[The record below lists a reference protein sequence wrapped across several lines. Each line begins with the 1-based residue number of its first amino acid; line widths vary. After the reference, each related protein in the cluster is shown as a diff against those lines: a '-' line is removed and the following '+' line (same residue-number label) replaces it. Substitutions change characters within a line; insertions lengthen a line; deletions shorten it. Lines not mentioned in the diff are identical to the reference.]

1 MFLLLKQSPS
11 LTAKGLYQNMQA
23 SIEFALNNRK
33 INFNPIQVNTQVP
46 QWLNDNHPIF
56 VNFLQYY
63 YDWLVDSYGNTGTNL
78 MDMSQL
84 FDVDEAPEFLLPN
97 YIRTYAPDLI
107 GIYDIGITYQP
118 TPEQIRRT
126 ITNIKTELYQRKSN
140 EDAFRTLMPS
150 LFGISA
156 DTVKISYPKRKL
168 MRLNA
173 GRLDWMTNSD
183 YYGITGEY
191 SPERYTMVGSHLNQ
205 GVFPDSGMWQEF
217 SYLLTSEV
225 DDSNPYY
232 EAVVKETLHPAG
244 LLGLYEKI
252 EKYSE
257 GGYESPIPIDYE
269 VPLIA
274 NYYPYTLGS
283 QISLSKCSGCTGALS
298 AAEWLYPT
306 YVYPSWD
313 VEIAGGQSADF
324 GSIILQDFFVLNSF
338 PGKLSPNDQIGNAC
352 NFACGVSGEINF
364 EWYVGVGLTSDIAYV
379 EFIEPGPI
387 SEKEPTD
394 LIELPEEG

>member
-23 SIEFALNNRK
+23 NIEFTLDKRK

-46 QWLNDNHPIF
+46 QWLNDNHPMF
-56 VNFLQYY
+56 VSFVQYY
-63 YDWLVDSYGNTGTNL
+63 YDWLVDSYGNTGTNV

-84 FDVDEAPEFLLPN
+84 FDIDEAPEFLLPN

-107 GIYDIGITYQP
+107 GIYDIGVTYQP

-156 DTVKISYPKRKL
+156 DTIKISYPKRKL

-191 SPERYTMVGSHLNQ
+191 SPERYTMIGSHLNQ
-205 GVFPDSGMWQEF
+205 GVFPDSGMWQDF
-217 SYLLTSEV
+217 SYLLTSEI

-244 LLGLYEKI
+244 LLGLYEKL

-257 GGYESPIPIDYE
+257 GDYVAEPPSDYE
-269 VPLIA
+269 IPKVV
-274 NYYPYTLGS
+274 NYYPYNLTSANTLY
-283 QISLSKCSGCTGALS
+283 KCSGCTGS
-298 AAEWLYPT
+298 ASRVGWLYPT
-306 YVYPSWD
+306 FVYPSWD
-313 VEIAGGQSADF
+313 IEIAAANPADF
-324 GSIILQDFFVLNSF
+324 GSILIKDFFELNSQS
-338 PGKLSPNDQIGNAC
+338 GSVSPNDLIGTDC
-352 NFACGVSGEINF
+352 NYPCGFSGDAELEWSVGNIRLFTGDDINF
-364 EWYVGVGLTSDIAYV
+364 SKKFESEEPIP
-379 EFIEPGPI
+379 IEGA
-387 SEKEPTD
+387 
-394 LIELPEEG
+394 

>member
-1 MFLLLKQSPS
+1 MFFFLKQSS
-11 LTAKGLYQNMQA
+11 TITAKGLYQNMQA
-23 SIEFALNNRK
+23 AVDFALEKKK
-33 INFNPIQVNTQVP
+33 INFNPIQVDTQVP

-56 VNFLQYY
+56 VKFAQHY
-63 YDWLVDSYGNTGTNL
+63 YDWLVDSYGNTDTNI
-78 MDMSQL
+78 MDMSKL
-84 FDVDEAPEFLLPN
+84 FDIDETPEYILPN
-97 YIRTYAPDLI
+97 FIRSYAPDLV
-107 GIYDIGITYQP
+107 GIYDIGLTLQP

-126 ITNIKTELYQRKSN
+126 ITNIKTEVYQRKSN

-156 DTVKISYPKRKL
+156 DTIKISYPKRKL

-191 SPERYTMVGSHLNQ
+191 SSERYTMVGSHLNQ
-205 GVFPDSGMWQEF
+205 GVLPDGGMWQEY
-217 SYLLTSEV
+217 SYLLTSEI

-257 GGYESPIPIDYE
+257 GDYEAPPPIDYE
-269 VPLIA
+269 IPILA
-274 NYYPYTLGS
+274 NYHPYTLGS
-283 QISLSKCSGCTGALS
+283 NISLSKCSGCTGS
-298 AAEWLYPT
+298 MTTTGWLYPT
-306 YVYPSWD
+306 FVYPSWD
-313 VEIAGGQSADF
+313 VEIANGNSADF

-338 PGKLSPNDQIGNAC
+338 PGELSPNDQIGNAC
-352 NFACGVSGEINF
+352 NFACGTSGAVSYDL
-364 EWYVGVGLTSDIAYV
+364 YVATGFTSNNEYSETI
-379 EFIEPGPI
+379 I
-387 SEKEPTD
+387 SVFDMEKEPTE
-394 LIELPEEG
+394 LFELP